1 MHSVLEMSMAA
12 EVFKQYV
19 KVQYDTS
26 LIIQVSCLS
35 ANGEYQL
42 INQSDKQRSVNQF
55 DQYFYTY
62 LRTTHNIVVKINYN

>member
-35 ANGEYQL
+35 AHGENQL
-42 INQSDKQRSVNQF
+42 INQRDKQRSVNQF
-55 DQYFYTY
+55 DQYFLY
-62 LRTTHNIVVKINYN
+62 LSQNNS